1 MGYLYKGLTAI
12 LLSSL
17 SFFVTQKQ
25 TQDWVL
31 AGSLA
36 GLVLVVSLVLLFG
49 EAKLFPKFRADV
61 LFCVGIGILL
71 GFSLAWFLGT
81 IVRFEEL
88 NLALYLILGLLG
100 ARIGKAFAKE
110 PGLAIFGGGTGGPQ
124 GMDPF
129 GVGVI
134 NKDEV
139 RDKILDTS
147 VVIDGRILD
156 IADTHFI
163 DGPLILPNFV
173 LREIQLISDSSDPI
187 KRARGRR
194 GLEMLNKLQRKG
206 SIEVKIT
213 YKDYSDTREVD
224 AKLIKLARDTGGKI
238 VTNDF
243 NLNKVAE
250 LQGVKVL
257 NLNTLANALKPVV
270 LPGEELAIQV
280 IKEGKDENQGIGYLE
295 DGTMVVIENGGHL
308 VGKEVKVTVTSIIQ
322 TAAGKMIF
330 TKANS
335 NGGGHDKNDRGERDN
350 RNRGGDRNFDR
361 DRGDR
366 QERGQGQEKGE
377 DRGNRA
383 EKQDRGNEDRGNRRD
398 YQDRNRNRNQGNQDR
413 GDDFGNRK
421 DFQDQQQQ

>member
-1 MGYLYKGLTAI
+1 MIHFYKVLTSLFLSGITFAVTHKQAGDIYLAGPIAGVVLLVSFI
-12 LLSSL
+12 LLY
-17 SFFVTQKQ
+17 
-25 TQDWVL
+25 
-31 AGSLA
+31 
-36 GLVLVVSLVLLFG
+36 G
-49 EAKLFPKFRADV
+49 ESNFFPKLKADV
-61 LFCVGIGILL
+61 LFCAGLGALL
-71 GFSLAWFLGT
+71 GLAIAWFVGAA
-81 IVRFEEL
+81 VHFEEL
-88 NLALYLILGLLG
+88 NVAFYFLFALFGILSGV
-100 ARIGKAFAKE
+100 AFAKE
-110 PGLAIFGGGTGGPQ
+110 PGLGIFGGGGSGN
-124 GMDPF
+124 GF
-129 GVGVI
+129 GVGI
-134 NKDEV
+134 EKEEV

-156 IADTHFI
+156 IADTHFL

-270 LPGEELAIQV
+270 LPGEELGIQV

-335 NGGGHDKNDRGERDN
+335 NGVS
-350 RNRGGDRNFDR
+350 
-361 DRGDR
+361 
-366 QERGQGQEKGE
+366 EKG
-377 DRGNRA
+377 NR
-383 EKQDRGNEDRGNRRD
+383 QPHSS
-398 YQDRNRNRNQGNQDR
+398 
-413 GDDFGNRK
+413 
-421 DFQDQQQQ
+421 

>member
-1 MGYLYKGLTAI
+1 MAYFYKGLTAV
-12 LLSSL
+12 LLSL
-17 SFFVTQKQ
+17 VSFFVTQKQ
-25 TQDWVL
+25 TQEFVFS
-31 AGSLA
+31 GSSA
-36 GLVLVVSLVLLFG
+36 GLVLVISLVLLFG
-49 EAKLFPKFRADV
+49 ETKLFPKLRGDV
-61 LFCVGIGILL
+61 IFCVGVGALL
-71 GFSLAWFLGT
+71 GFALAWFIGT
-81 IVRFEEL
+81 IIRFEEL
-88 NLALYLILGLLG
+88 NLALYLILGLFG
-100 ARIGKAFAKE
+100 ARAGKSFAKE
-110 PGLAIFGGGTGGPQ
+110 PGLSVFGGGGGGPTSLV
-124 GMDPF
+124 DPF
-129 GVGVI
+129 GVASIG
-134 NKDEV
+134 KDEV

-330 TKANS
+330 TKANGNS
-335 NGGGHDKNDRGERDN
+335 GFDKGERAPEKE
-350 RNRGGDRNFDR
+350 NRGG
-361 DRGDR
+361 GKGG
-366 QERGQGQEKGE
+366 ERGE
-377 DRGNRA
+377 DRGNRYDRG
-383 EKQDRGNEDRGNRRD
+383 DRGNEERGNRKDYQNKNQNRGN
-398 YQDRNRNRNQGNQDR
+398 YQDRGDKNENK

-421 DFQDQQQQ
+421 DFQDQQQQQQ

>member
-1 MGYLYKGLTAI
+1 MIHLYKVLTS
-12 LLSSL
+12 LFLSGIT
-17 SFFVTQKQ
+17 FAVTQKQ
-25 TQDWVL
+25 TGDL
-31 AGSLA
+31 FLSGPIAGV
-36 GLVLVVSLVLLFG
+36 VLVISLILLYG
-49 EAKLFPKFRADV
+49 ESSLFPKLKADI
-61 LFCVGIGILL
+61 LFCAGLGALL
-71 GFSLAWFLGT
+71 GLAIAWFVGT
-81 IVRFEEL
+81 VVRFEEL
-88 NLALYLILGLLG
+88 NTALYFLFALFGILSGVS
-100 ARIGKAFAKE
+100 FAKE
-110 PGLAIFGGGTGGPQ
+110 PGLGIFGGGGAGGT
-124 GMDPF
+124 F
-129 GVGVI
+129 GVGI
-134 NKDEV
+134 EKEEV

-156 IADTHFI
+156 IADTHFL

-270 LPGEELAIQV
+270 LPGEELGIQV

-335 NGGGHDKNDRGERDN
+335 NGAS
-350 RNRGGDRNFDR
+350 
-361 DRGDR
+361 
-366 QERGQGQEKGE
+366 EKG
-377 DRGNRA
+377 NR
-383 EKQDRGNEDRGNRRD
+383 
-398 YQDRNRNRNQGNQDR
+398 
-413 GDDFGNRK
+413 
-421 DFQDQQQQ
+421 QQHSS

>member
-1 MGYLYKGLTAI
+1 MNHLYKVLGGFIITIVTFTSLYFQNTEDITTPLVFSALAFLLSLALFYKDKDLSSSINGEYAFCVGVGTLIGLVIAS

-17 SFFVTQKQ
+17 IIFQYH
-25 TQDWVL
+25 
-31 AGSLA
+31 G
-36 GLVLVVSLVLLFG
+36 VS
-49 EAKLFPKFRADV
+49 
-61 LFCVGIGILL
+61 ILL
-71 GFSLAWFLGT
+71 SIIFGFIGFRS
-81 IVRFEEL
+81 
-88 NLALYLILGLLG
+88 G
-100 ARIGKAFAKE
+100 AIFFAK
-110 PGLAIFGGGTGGPQ
+110 PGLSIFGGG
-124 GMDPF
+124 
-129 GVGVI
+129 GVDVRTFSLGAE
-134 NKDEV
+134 KQEEV

-194 GLEMLNKLQRKG
+194 GLDMLNKLQRKG

-213 YKDYSDTREVD
+213 YTDYTDTREVD
-224 AKLIKLARDTGGKI
+224 AKLIKLARDTGGKL

-257 NLNTLANALKPVV
+257 NLNNLANALKPVV
-270 LPGEELAIQV
+270 LPGEELTIQV

-308 VGKEVKVTVTSIIQ
+308 VGKDVKVSVTSIIQ

-330 TKANS
+330 TKAL
-335 NGGGHDKNDRGERDN
+335 R
-350 RNRGGDRNFDR
+350 
-361 DRGDR
+361 
-366 QERGQGQEKGE
+366 
-377 DRGNRA
+377 
-383 EKQDRGNEDRGNRRD
+383 
-398 YQDRNRNRNQGNQDR
+398 
-413 GDDFGNRK
+413 
-421 DFQDQQQQ
+421 